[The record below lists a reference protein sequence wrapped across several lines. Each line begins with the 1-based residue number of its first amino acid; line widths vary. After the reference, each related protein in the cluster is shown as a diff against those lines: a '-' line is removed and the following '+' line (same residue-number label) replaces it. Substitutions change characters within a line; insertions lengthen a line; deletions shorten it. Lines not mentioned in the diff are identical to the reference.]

1 MNDLARR
8 RDITIVKQK
17 SELERKPREIESK
30 NSIRLNVINLISRK
44 ISKLFDS
51 IHEKYNKIKQ
61 HLSLQVTDM
70 DDPCELRQTAGYRF
84 AYATRITNDAWIINL
99 RATLA

>member
-1 MNDLARR
+1 VGSVNVVSEKTRE
-8 RDITIVKQK
+8 IVMQY
-17 SELERKPREIESK
+17 SELYGNIERVAEKITPPRNRSQ
-30 NSIRLNVINLISRK
+30 
-44 ISKLFDS
+44 
-51 IHEKYNKIKQ
+51 KQ
-61 HLSLQVTDM
+61 QKKM